1 MKEGRGGVKGGGHE
15 RQNLTRGS
23 GKFYHDTTTSPPP
36 SPLDDENRLLKRCKK
51 FLNLRT
57 GSVIFF
63 SFQFFPANGGR
74 LIRWSAREEGKN
86 RWRKN
91 YDCSAD

>member
-1 MKEGRGGVKGGGHE
+1 MKEGRGE
-15 RQNLTRGS
+15 LRGEVMRDRVLQGDQVS
-23 GKFYHDTTTSPPP
+23 FIMTQQPPLPP

-74 LIRWSAREEGKN
+74 LIRWSARKEEKN
-86 RWRKN
+86 RWQKK
-91 YDCSAD
+91 S

>member
-1 MKEGRGGVKGGGHE
+1 MKEGRGE
-15 RQNLTRGS
+15 LRGEVMRDRVLLGDQVS
-23 GKFYHDTTTSPPP
+23 FIMTQQLPLPP

-63 SFQFFPANGGR
+63 PFIFFPANGGR
-74 LIRWSAREEGKN
+74 LIRWGAREEGK
-86 RWRKN
+86 K
-91 YDCSAD
+91 SLAEKS

>member
-1 MKEGRGGVKGGGHE
+1 MRDRVLLGDQVSFIMT
-15 RQNLTRGS
+15 QQPPL
-23 GKFYHDTTTSPPP
+23 PP
-36 SPLDDENRLLKRCKK
+36 SPLDDENLLLKRCKK

>member
-1 MKEGRGGVKGGGHE
+1 MDCKLTANERGAGGVKGGGHE
-15 RQNLTRGS
+15 RQSLTRGS
-23 GKFYHDTTTSPPP
+23 GKFYHDITTPPPP

-63 SFQFFPANGGR
+63 PFSFFPRMEVG
-74 LIRWSAREEGKN
+74 
-86 RWRKN
+86 
-91 YDCSAD
+91 

>member
-1 MKEGRGGVKGGGHE
+1 MKEGRGE
-15 RQNLTRGS
+15 LRGEVMRDRVLL
-23 GKFYHDTTTSPPP
+23 GDQVRFIMTQQLPLPP

-63 SFQFFPANGGR
+63 LSFFFPRMEVG
-74 LIRWSAREEGKN
+74 
-86 RWRKN
+86 
-91 YDCSAD
+91 